1 MRIVVLAGGV
11 GGARFVRGVRE
22 VVRRAATSPSA
33 SGAADAA
40 LANAS
45 IDVIVNTG
53 DDWWLA
59 GLRIAPDH
67 DSLLYTLSGQN
78 DEVRGWGRV
87 GETERVSG
95 ELQAHGVTPDWFTLG
110 DLDLGT
116 HIARTAWLRSGLTP
130 SEVSMRLQERWPL
143 GVTLHPATDD
153 EVDTYVVTAGGDRM
167 HFQEWWTRH
176 RAALPAARFEQEGI
190 AEARPSPGTLAALDA
205 ADIVLIAPSNPVV
218 SIGTIL
224 AVPGM
229 RKAVLSAGSSA
240 AGAGVAR
247 SGATPIVGVSPIIAG
262 GAVRG
267 MAHACL
273 SAIGVKTDAAAVAR
287 HYGARSAGG
296 LLDGWLVSVE
306 DEALVAGLSADGFA
320 VEAVPLWMRDLDTSA
335 ALAAAAVE
343 HALACR
349 SATDGATA

>member
-1 MRIVVLAGGV
+1 MKIVVLAGGV

-22 VVRRAATSPSA
+22 AVRRAS
-33 SGAADAA
+33 SGAPNDADAA
-40 LANAS
+40 LANAQV
-45 IDVIVNTG
+45 DVIVNTG

-87 GETERVSG
+87 GETERVSA

-130 SEVSMRLQERWPL
+130 SEVSARLQARWPL

-153 EVDTYVVTAGGDRM
+153 EVDTYVVTTAGERL

-176 RAALPAARFEQEGI
+176 RATLPAARFEQQNL
-190 AEARPSPGTLAALDA
+190 ATARPSPGALAALAA
-205 ADIVLIAPSNPVV
+205 ADVVLIAPSNPVV

-224 AVPGM
+224 SIPGM
-229 RKAVLSAGSSA
+229 RDAVLSAGSSSP
-240 AGAGVAR
+240 AGRA
-247 SGATPIVGVSPIIAG
+247 PIVGVSPIIAG
-262 GAVRG
+262 AAVRG
-267 MAHACL
+267 MADACL
-273 SAIGVKTDAAAVAR
+273 TAIGVETDAAAVAR
-287 HYGARSAGG
+287 HYGSRSSGG
-296 LLDGWLVSVE
+296 LLDAWLVGVE
-306 DEALVAGLSADGFA
+306 DESLLTGLRADGFA
-320 VEAVPLWMRDLDTSA
+320 ASAVPLWMRDLDTSA
-335 ALAAAAVE
+335 TLAAAA
-343 HALACR
+343 LAAGLEQPR
-349 SATDGATA
+349 A

>member
-1 MRIVVLAGGV
+1 MLAGGV

-22 VVRRAATSPSA
+22 AVRRAT
-33 SGAADAA
+33 DAP
-40 LANAS
+40 LANAA

-87 GETERVSG
+87 GETERVAA
-95 ELQAHGVTPDWFTLG
+95 ELQAHGVTPEWFTLG

-130 SEVSMRLQERWPL
+130 SEVSSRLQARWPL

-153 EVDTYVVTAGGDRM
+153 EVDTYVVTTDGDRM

-176 RAALPAARFEQEGI
+176 RAALPAARFEQDGI
-190 AEARPSPGTLAALDA
+190 DDASPSPGALAALEA
-205 ADIVLIAPSNPVV
+205 ADIVLVAPSNPVV

-224 AVPGM
+224 SIPGM
-229 RKAVLSAGSSA
+229 RDAVLGAGSGA
-240 AGAGVAR
+240 APV
-247 SGATPIVGVSPIIAG
+247 VGVSPIIAG
-262 GAVRG
+262 AAVRG
-267 MAHACL
+267 MADACL
-273 SAIGVKTDAAAVAR
+273 TAIGVETDAAEVAR
-287 HYGARSAGG
+287 HYGPRSAGG
-296 LLDGWLVSVE
+296 LLDAWLVGVE
-306 DEALVAGLSADGFA
+306 DEPLVAGLRADGVA
-320 VEAVPLWMRDLDTSA
+320 ATAVPLWMRDLDTSA
-335 ALAAAAVE
+335 ALAAAALAAGLE
-343 HALACR
+343 HPRA
-349 SATDGATA
+349 

>member
-1 MRIVVLAGGV
+1 MADASVDPMRVVVLAGGV

-22 VVRRAATSPSA
+22 AVRRATAQSLA
-33 SGAADAA
+33 GADAA
-40 LANAS
+40 LAHAQ

-87 GETERVSG
+87 GETERVSA

-130 SEVSMRLQERWPL
+130 SEVSARLQARWPL
-143 GVTLHPATDD
+143 GVRLHPATDD
-153 EVDTYVVTAGGDRM
+153 EVDTHVVTTDGVRM

-176 RAALPAARFEQEGI
+176 RATLPALRFEQEGLV
-190 AEARPSPGTLAALDA
+190 EARPSPGALAALAA
-205 ADIVLIAPSNPVV
+205 ADLVLIAPSNPVV

-224 AVPGM
+224 SIPGM
-229 RKAVLSAGSSA
+229 REAVLTAGSSSS
-240 AGAGVAR
+240 AGRAR
-247 SGATPIVGVSPIIAG
+247 VVGISPIIAG
-262 GAVRG
+262 AAVRG
-267 MAHACL
+267 MADACL
-273 SAIGVKTDAAAVAR
+273 AAIGVETDSAAVAR
-287 HYGARSAGG
+287 HYGPRSAGG
-296 LLDGWLVSVE
+296 LLDAWLIGLE
-306 DEALVAGLSADGFA
+306 DEPLVAGLRADGFA
-320 VEAVPLWMRDLDTSA
+320 ADAVPLWMRDLDTSA
-335 ALAAAAVE
+335 ALAAAAFATGLE
-343 HALACR
+343 HPRA
-349 SATDGATA
+349 